1 MMEKTVI
8 NYGTQLEDWV
18 LPNKN
23 KTKMEKKKQKLTKK
37 KITKKEKDFLLLWS
51 NLLVEVLYLET
62 K

>member
-8 NYGTQLEDWV
+8 NYGTQSEDWV

-23 KTKMEKKKQKLTKK
+23 KTKMEKKTEINKK
-37 KITKKEKDFLLLWS
+37 KTKKEKDFLLLWS

>member
-8 NYGTQLEDWV
+8 NYGTQSEDWV

-23 KTKMEKKKQKLTKK
+23 KMKMEKKQKLTKK
-37 KITKKEKDFLLLWS
+37 KTKKEKDFLLLWS

>member
-1 MMEKTVI
+1 MALK
-8 NYGTQLEDWV
+8 YEDWV

-23 KTKMEKKKQKLTKK
+23 KTKMEKKNQKVRKK
-37 KITKKEKDFLLLWS
+37 TQKEKDFLLLRS